1 MRGEKPIMDIKKY
14 KKVAL
19 LSLIINFASL
29 FNVVLGLW
37 SFIMLLFAFFIH
49 NNIKHASRTQ
59 KDKKRLGVGQTFM
72 VGVLI
77 FLSTG
82 QTFIGIVAVA
92 SAMHTYTFLA
102 TYQVI
107 LILLAVIGAVIYY
120 YFCINLFKE
129 ALRVAKQKEVNA

>member
-1 MRGEKPIMDIKKY
+1 MDIKRY
-14 KKVAL
+14 KKIAI
-19 LSLIINFASL
+19 LSLIINIASI

-37 SFIMLLFAFFIH
+37 SFIMLLFTFFIY

-59 KDKKRLGVGQTFM
+59 KDKKRLGAGQTLI
-72 VGVLI
+72 VGVVI

-102 TYQVI
+102 NYQMI
-107 LILLAVIGAVIYY
+107 FILLAVIGAVIYY
-120 YFCINLFKE
+120 YFCISLFKE
-129 ALRVAKQKEVNA
+129 TRGVAKQKQVSV

>member
-1 MRGEKPIMDIKKY
+1 MDIKKY
-14 KKVAL
+14 KKVAF

-82 QTFIGIVAVA
+82 QTFIGIVAVT

>member
-1 MRGEKPIMDIKKY
+1 
-14 KKVAL
+14 
-19 LSLIINFASL
+19 
-29 FNVVLGLW
+29 
-37 SFIMLLFAFFIH
+37 
-49 NNIKHASRTQ
+49 
-59 KDKKRLGVGQTFM
+59 M

-82 QTFIGIVAVA
+82 QTFIGIVAVT

-107 LILLAVIGAVIYY
+107 FILLAVIGTVIYY

>member
-1 MRGEKPIMDIKKY
+1 MDIKKY
-14 KKVAL
+14 KKVAF

-82 QTFIGIVAVA
+82 QTFIGIVAVT

-107 LILLAVIGAVIYY
+107 FILLAVIGTVIYY

>member
-1 MRGEKPIMDIKKY
+1 MDIKKY